1 MKYAANHKALFDYT
15 ILEHFEAGVELR
27 GHEVKSIRSG
37 HAKLEGS
44 YVKIIGGEAFLVN
57 AQIFPYALSRPDLAD
72 PLRTRKLLFHKREL
86 IRLQSKLD
94 GAGLTLVA
102 LSWYTKGPR
111 IKLDVGLARGKKQYE
126 KREIIKKRDEVRD
139 LEKQFRGKVK

>member
-1 MKYAANHKALFDYT
+1 MNRITHHKALYDYT
-15 ILEHFEAGVELR
+15 ILEHIEAGVELR

-44 YVKIIGGEAFLVN
+44 YVKIIGSEAFLIN
-57 AQIFPYALSRPDLAD
+57 AQIFPYDKSRPDISD
-72 PLRTRKLLFHKREL
+72 PLRSKKLLLHKKEC

-94 GAGLTLVA
+94 GAGLTLIA

-111 IKLDVGLARGKKQYE
+111 IKLDIGLARGKKQYE

-139 LEKQFRGKVK
+139 LEKQFRGKVR

>member
-1 MKYAANHKALFDYT
+1 MKHITNSKAFYDYT
-15 ILEHFEAGVELR
+15 ILEHFEAGVDLR
-27 GHEVKSIRSG
+27 GHEVKSIRSA

-57 AQIFPYALSRPDLAD
+57 AQIFPYALSRPEIVD
-72 PLRTRKLLFHKREL
+72 PLRTRKLLFHKQEL

-102 LSWYTKGPR
+102 LAWYTKGPR

-126 KREIIKKRDEVRD
+126 KREVIKKRDEVRD